1 MNETITIEKGS
12 GNVFAD
18 LGYPNA
24 EEMLTKARLAQ
35 RITEILEQIIQAS
48 LLPLASQFRRGVN
61 KTSRCLLPEQHNN
74 ACLGVDTEKP

>member
-1 MNETITIEKGS
+1 MNETITIESGS

-35 RITEILEQIIQAS
+35 RIMESFSA
-48 LLPLASQFRRGVN
+48 LLF
-61 KTSRCLLPEQHNN
+61 
-74 ACLGVDTEKP
+74 